1 MLLSFFEWMQASAFS
16 TAVQNSWWAGAAV
29 NVSHLLMLAIFAGAL
44 VLVDLR
50 LLGAGLRE
58 QPVARLAADARP
70 WLIGGLIGMAIT
82 GAPQLVSLAVRN
94 YYNFYF
100 WFKMIT
106 LAVAL
111 IYTFTIRQ
119 RTIAADESSAGSL
132 QAKLVGG
139 VSLVLWT
146 VVTATA
152 RLIGLS

>member
-1 MLLSFFEWMQASAFS
+1 MLLRMFEWMQASAFT
-16 TAVQNSWWAGAAV
+16 TAVQNSWWAGAAF
-29 NVSHLLMLAIFAGAL
+29 NVLHLLTLAVFAGAL
-44 VLVDLR
+44 LLVDLR
-50 LLGAGLRE
+50 LLGTGLRE
-58 QPVARLAADARP
+58 QSVARVAADARP
-70 WLIGGLIGMAIT
+70 WLIGGLVGLAIT

-100 WFKMIT
+100 WFKMAV

-119 RTIAADESSAGSL
+119 RVVTADESRTDSL

-139 VSLVLWT
+139 LSIVLWS

-152 RLIGLS
+152 RMIGLS